1 MGNRTDRTY
10 AKRLAA
16 AALALLGLA
25 GPASA
30 GEADL
35 LANVRQLTFEGRRAG
50 EGYFGQDGTTM
61 IFQSER
67 QADNPFYQ
75 MYLLDMETGDVRRV
89 SPGHGKTTCG
99 WVRPD
104 GKRVLFASTQDDPEA
119 RAKQQAELDFR
130 ASGQERRY
138 AWDYDEHFDIFDFD
152 LAGGAYRNLTNAT
165 GYDAE
170 GAYSPDG
177 RLIVFASNRRAYGRP
192 LSDKEA
198 AIFEHDK
205 SFFMDIYVMKADG
218 SDLRRLTD
226 TPGYDGGPFF
236 SADGRKI
243 VWRRFGEDGATAEIF
258 TMNVD
263 GSEQRQITR
272 LGVLSWAPMFH
283 PSGDYIVFATNLQG
297 FGNFELYMV
306 DAEGHSEPVRV
317 TDTAGFDGLPAFS
330 PDGARLT
337 WTSGRTADK
346 SSQIFIADWN
356 DAAARRQ
363 LGLDGETKKAG
374 TDATAQPAP
383 MAETGAKI
391 AAADLRL
398 HVSRLA
404 SEAMEGRLTGTPGE
418 RLATDYAA
426 SAFAALGLEPA
437 GDDGGYFQPFGF
449 SVGAALGP
457 GNRLEVKGPDG
468 ARRLEPDSDWRPL
481 AFSEDGPVEAAE
493 VAFAGYGIVTPPSDQ
508 ETSHDSYG
516 ELDVEGK
523 WVVVLRYLPEDLA
536 PEATRGMLLYSDLQY
551 KASVAERRG
560 AVGLIV
566 VSGPNAKV
574 KQELVALTQD
584 PAGGRA
590 GIAALSLSNAAAAA
604 LLGTAGKNLKALQD
618 RLDGGEATPGFLL
631 PGVTIEAAVDIARE
645 KRSGRNVLARLP
657 AAGGAGGDLPAV
669 IVGAHLDHLGRGEI
683 SGSLARDDEAG
694 QVHFGADD
702 NASGVAGLLEI
713 AQYLADQKK
722 QGRLNAKRDILFAAW
737 SGEEMGTLGSSH
749 FAKTLAEQTEGDDN
763 DIGAAVAAYLNMDM
777 IGRLDENLYLQG
789 TGSSPAWT
797 REIERRNVPLGL
809 SIVTSGDSYLP
820 TDATPLYLKGVPVL
834 SAFTGAHSDYST
846 PRDTADKLN
855 YLGTEKIARLMA
867 GIARSLARAEAE
879 PAYVRQERPKDSIGR
894 KHIRIYLGTIPDYAQ
909 GETKGVKLSGTTK
922 GGPAEK
928 AGLKSGDVILK
939 LGETEIGNIYD
950 YVNMLGG
957 LKADAPVE
965 MVIERDGAELTLTI
979 VPAAKE

>member
-1 MGNRTDRTY
+1 MGNRMDRRY
-10 AKRLAA
+10 AKRFAT

-25 GPASA
+25 GPAAA

-35 LANVRQLTFEGRRAG
+35 LTNVRQLTFEGRRAG
-50 EGYFGQDGTTM
+50 EGYFGRDGTTM

-138 AWDYDEHFDIFDFD
+138 AWDYDEHFDIYDFD

-177 RLIVFASNRRAYGRP
+177 RLIVFASNRRAYDRP

-218 SDLRRLTD
+218 SELRRLTD

-263 GSEQRQITR
+263 GSAQTQVTR

-306 DAEGHSEPVRV
+306 DAEGRGEPVRV

-330 PDGARLT
+330 PDGTRLT

-346 SSQIFIADWN
+346 SSQIFIAEWN
-356 DAAARRQ
+356 DAEARRQ
-363 LGLDGETKKAG
+363 LGLDGKTKKAG
-374 TDATAQPAP
+374 TEATAQPAP

-418 RLATDYAA
+418 RLATDYVA

-437 GDDGGYFQPFGF
+437 GDDGYFQSFGF

-457 GNRLEVKGPDG
+457 GNRLEVREKDG
-468 ARRLEPDSDWRPL
+468 VRKLEPDGDWRPL
-481 AFSEDGPVEAAE
+481 AFSEDGKVAAAE

-536 PEATRGMLLYSDLQY
+536 PEATRGLLLYSELQY

-604 LLGTAGKNLKALQD
+604 LLGTAGTDLKALQD
-618 RLDGGEATPGFLL
+618 ELDGGEAVAGFVL
-631 PGVTIEAAVDIARE
+631 PGVTIEATVDIARE

-657 AAGGAGGDLPAV
+657 AAGGAGHERPAV
-669 IVGAHLDHLGRGEI
+669 MVGAHLDHLGRGEI

-713 AQYLADQKK
+713 AQYLVDLKR
-722 QGRLNAKRDILFAAW
+722 QGRLKAKRNILFAAW

-789 TGSSPAWT
+789 TGSSPVWT

-834 SAFTGAHSDYST
+834 NAFTGPHTDYST

-855 YLGTEKIARLMA
+855 YPGAENIARLMA
-867 GIARSLARAEAE
+867 GIARSLARAEAA
-879 PAYVRQERPKDSIGR
+879 PAYVRLERPKDSIGR

-909 GETKGVKLSGTTK
+909 GEGKGVKLSGTTK

-928 AGLKSGDVILK
+928 AGLKSGDVILE

-957 LKADAPVE
+957 LKADTPVD
-965 MVIERDGAELTLTI
+965 MVIERDGARMTLTI

>member
-1 MGNRTDRTY
+1 MGNCTNRSTVT
-10 AKRLAA
+10 RLAA

-25 GPASA
+25 GPAA
-30 GEADL
+30 AAEDL
-35 LANVRQLTFEGRRAG
+35 LTNVRQLTFEGRRAG
-50 EGYFGQDGTTM
+50 EGYFGQDGRTM

-67 QADNPFYQ
+67 EPGNPFYQ
-75 MYLLDMETGDVRRV
+75 MYLLDMDTGDVRRV

-104 GKRVLFASTQDDPEA
+104 GRRVLFASTQDDPEA

-138 AWDYDEHFDIFDFD
+138 AWDYDEHFEITDYD
-152 LAGGAYRNLTNAT
+152 LESGAYRNLTNAR

-177 RLIVFASNRRAYGRP
+177 RLIVFASNRQAYDRQ
-192 LSDKEA
+192 LTERES

-205 SFFMDIYVMKADG
+205 SFFMDIYVMTADG

-236 SADGRKI
+236 SADGTKI
-243 VWRRFGEDGATAEIF
+243 VWRRFSEDGARAEVY

-272 LGVLSWAPMFH
+272 LGVMSWAPMFH
-283 PSGDYIVFATNLQG
+283 PSGDYIVFATNLNG

-306 DAEGHSEPVRV
+306 DAEGSRDPVRV
-317 TDTAGFDGLPAFS
+317 TDSAGFDGLPAFS
-330 PDGARLT
+330 PDGTRLT

-346 SSQIFIADWN
+346 SSQIFIADWD
-356 DAAARRQ
+356 DAEARRLLGLEGAPDARTAAR
-363 LGLDGETKKAG
+363 
-374 TDATAQPAP
+374 PAP
-383 MAETGAKI
+383 MEATGAAI
-391 AAADLRL
+391 AAEDLRL
-398 HVSRLA
+398 HVEQLA
-404 SEAMEGRLTGTPGE
+404 SEAMAGRLTGTEGE
-418 RLATDYAA
+418 RLATDYVA
-426 SAFAALGLEPA
+426 SAFRALGLEPA
-437 GDDGGYFQPFGF
+437 GEDGSWFQPFAF
-449 SVGAALGP
+449 EVGAALGP
-457 GNRLEVKGPDG
+457 GNRLAIEGAAG
-468 ARRLEPDSDWRPL
+468 ARSLAPDSDWRPF
-481 AFSEDGPVEAAE
+481 AFSRDGEVAAAP
-493 VAFAGYGIVTPPSDQ
+493 VAFAGYGIVTPPSDT
-508 ETSHDSYG
+508 EISYDSYG

-536 PEATRGMLLYSDLQY
+536 PEATRGLLLYADLQY

-574 KQELVALTQD
+574 KEELVALTQD

-604 LLGTAGKNLKALQD
+604 LLASAGEGLKALQD
-618 RLDGGEATPGFLL
+618 ALDGGEATPAFDL
-631 PGVTIEAAVDIARE
+631 PDVTIESAVDIARE
-645 KRSGRNVLARLP
+645 KRTGRNVLARLP
-657 AAGGAGGDLPAV
+657 AAGGADGDLPAV
-669 IVGAHLDHLGRGEI
+669 MLGAHLDHLGRGEI

-713 AQYLADQKK
+713 AQHLADLKK
-722 QGRLNAKRDILFAAW
+722 QGKLGAKRDILFAAW

-749 FAKTLAEQTEGDDN
+749 FAKTLAKQLGADD
-763 DIGAAVAAYLNMDM
+763 DGIGAAVAAYLNMDM
-777 IGRLDENLYLQG
+777 IGRLDESLYLQG
-789 TGSSPAWT
+789 TGSSPVWA

-809 SIVTSGDSYLP
+809 SIVTSDDSYLP

-834 SAFTGAHSDYST
+834 NAFTGPHTDYST

-855 YLGTEKIARLMA
+855 YTGAETVARLMA
-867 GIARSLARAEAE
+867 GIARSLARAEAA
-879 PAYVRQERPKDSIGR
+879 PAYVRLERPKDSIGR

-909 GETKGVKLSGTTK
+909 GDTKGVKLSGTTK
-922 GGPAEK
+922 GGPAEQ
-928 AGLKSGDVILK
+928 AGLEPGDVILE
-939 LGETEIGNIYD
+939 LGGTEIGNIYD

-957 LKADAPVE
+957 LKADTPVE
-965 MVIERDGAELTLTI
+965 VVIERDGAKQTLTI

>member
-1 MGNRTDRTY
+1 MGNRMDRRY
-10 AKRLAA
+10 AKRFAT

-25 GPASA
+25 GPAAA

-35 LANVRQLTFEGRRAG
+35 LTNVRQLTFEGRRAG
-50 EGYFGQDGTTM
+50 EGYFGRDGTTM

-138 AWDYDEHFDIFDFD
+138 AWDYDEHFDIYDFD

-177 RLIVFASNRRAYGRP
+177 RLIVFASNRRAYDRP

-218 SDLRRLTD
+218 SELRRLTD

-263 GSEQRQITR
+263 GSAQTQVTR

-306 DAEGHSEPVRV
+306 DAEGRGEPVRV

-330 PDGARLT
+330 PDGTRLT

-346 SSQIFIADWN
+346 SSQIFIAEWN
-356 DAAARRQ
+356 DAEARRQ
-363 LGLDGETKKAG
+363 LGLDGKTKKAG
-374 TDATAQPAP
+374 TEATAQPAP

-418 RLATDYAA
+418 RLATDYVA

-437 GDDGGYFQPFGF
+437 GDDGYFQSFGF

-457 GNRLEVKGPDG
+457 GNRLEVREKDG
-468 ARRLEPDSDWRPL
+468 VRKLEPDGDWRPL
-481 AFSEDGPVEAAE
+481 AFSEDGKVAAAE

-536 PEATRGMLLYSDLQY
+536 PEATRGLLLYSELQY

-604 LLGTAGKNLKALQD
+604 LLGTAGTDLKALQD
-618 RLDGGEATPGFLL
+618 ELDGGEAVAGFVL
-631 PGVTIEAAVDIARE
+631 PGVTIEATVDIARE

-657 AAGGAGGDLPAV
+657 AAGGAGHERPAV
-669 IVGAHLDHLGRGEI
+669 MVGAHLDHLGRGEI

-713 AQYLADQKK
+713 AQYLVDLKR
-722 QGRLNAKRDILFAAW
+722 QGRLKAKRNILFAAW

-789 TGSSPAWT
+789 TGSSPVWT

-846 PRDTADKLN
+846 PRDTADKIN
-855 YLGTEKIARLMA
+855 YAGTEKIAR
-867 GIARSLARAEAE
+867 
-879 PAYVRQERPKDSIGR
+879 Q
-894 KHIRIYLGTIPDYAQ
+894 
-909 GETKGVKLSGTTK
+909 
-922 GGPAEK
+922 
-928 AGLKSGDVILK
+928 
-939 LGETEIGNIYD
+939 
-950 YVNMLGG
+950 
-957 LKADAPVE
+957 
-965 MVIERDGAELTLTI
+965 
-979 VPAAKE
+979 

>member
-1 MGNRTDRTY
+1 MGNRMDRRY
-10 AKRLAA
+10 AKRFAT

-25 GPASA
+25 GPAAA

-35 LANVRQLTFEGRRAG
+35 LTNVRQLTFEGRRAG
-50 EGYFGQDGTTM
+50 EGYFGRDGTTM

-138 AWDYDEHFDIFDFD
+138 AWDYDEHFDIYDFD

-177 RLIVFASNRRAYGRP
+177 RLIVFASNRRAYDRP

-218 SDLRRLTD
+218 SELRRLTD

-263 GSEQRQITR
+263 GSAQTQVTR

-306 DAEGHSEPVRV
+306 DAEGRGEPVRV

-330 PDGARLT
+330 PDGTRLT

-346 SSQIFIADWN
+346 SSQIFIAEWN
-356 DAAARRQ
+356 DAEARRQ
-363 LGLDGETKKAG
+363 LGLDGKTKKAG
-374 TDATAQPAP
+374 TEATAQPAP

-418 RLATDYAA
+418 RLATDYVA

-437 GDDGGYFQPFGF
+437 GDDGYFQSFGF

-457 GNRLEVKGPDG
+457 GNRLEVREKDG
-468 ARRLEPDSDWRPL
+468 VRKLEPDGDWRPL
-481 AFSEDGPVEAAE
+481 AFSEDGKVAAAE

-536 PEATRGMLLYSDLQY
+536 PEATRGLLLYSELQY

-604 LLGTAGKNLKALQD
+604 LLGTAGTDLKALQD
-618 RLDGGEATPGFLL
+618 ELDGGEAVAGFVL
-631 PGVTIEAAVDIARE
+631 PGVTIEATVDIARE

-657 AAGGAGGDLPAV
+657 AAGGAGHERPAV
-669 IVGAHLDHLGRGEI
+669 MVGAHLDHLGRGEI

-713 AQYLADQKK
+713 AQYLVDLKR
-722 QGRLNAKRDILFAAW
+722 QGRLKAKRNILFAAW

-789 TGSSPAWT
+789 TGSSPVWT

-846 PRDTADKLN
+846 PRDTADKIN
-855 YLGTEKIARLMA
+855 YAGTEKIARLMA
-867 GIARSLARAEAE
+867 GIARSLARAEAA

-909 GETKGVKLSGTTK
+909 GDTKGVKLSGTTK

-928 AGLKSGDVILK
+928 AGLKAGDVILK

-957 LKADAPVE
+957 LKAGTPVDL
-965 MVIERDGAELTLTI
+965 VIERDGAEVTLTI

>member
-1 MGNRTDRTY
+1 MDRRY
-10 AKRLAA
+10 AKRFAT

-25 GPASA
+25 GPAAA

-35 LANVRQLTFEGRRAG
+35 LTNVRQLTFEGRRAG
-50 EGYFGQDGTTM
+50 EGYFGRDGTTM

-138 AWDYDEHFDIFDFD
+138 AWDYDEHFDIYDFD

-177 RLIVFASNRRAYGRP
+177 RLIVFASNRRAYDRP

-218 SDLRRLTD
+218 SELRRLTD

-263 GSEQRQITR
+263 GSAQTQVTR

-306 DAEGHSEPVRV
+306 DAEGRGEPVRV

-330 PDGARLT
+330 PDGTRLT

-346 SSQIFIADWN
+346 SSQIFIAEWN
-356 DAAARRQ
+356 DAEARRQ
-363 LGLDGETKKAG
+363 LGLDGKTKKAG
-374 TDATAQPAP
+374 TEATAQPAP

-418 RLATDYAA
+418 RLATDYVA

-437 GDDGGYFQPFGF
+437 GDDGYFQSFGF

-457 GNRLEVKGPDG
+457 GNRLEVREKDG
-468 ARRLEPDSDWRPL
+468 VRKLEPDGDWRPL
-481 AFSEDGPVEAAE
+481 AFSEDGKVAAAE

-536 PEATRGMLLYSDLQY
+536 PEATRGLLLYSELQY

-604 LLGTAGKNLKALQD
+604 LLGTAGTDLKALQD
-618 RLDGGEATPGFLL
+618 ELDGGEAVAGFVL
-631 PGVTIEAAVDIARE
+631 PGVTIEATVDIARE

-657 AAGGAGGDLPAV
+657 AAGGAGHERPAV
-669 IVGAHLDHLGRGEI
+669 MVGAHLDHLGRGEI

-713 AQYLADQKK
+713 AQYLVDLKR
-722 QGRLNAKRDILFAAW
+722 QGRLKAKRNILFAAW

-789 TGSSPAWT
+789 TGSSPVWT

-846 PRDTADKLN
+846 PRDTADKIN
-855 YLGTEKIARLMA
+855 YAGTEKIARLMA
-867 GIARSLARAEAE
+867 GIARSLARAEAA

-909 GETKGVKLSGTTK
+909 GDTKGVKLSGTTK

-928 AGLKSGDVILK
+928 AGLKAGDVILK

-957 LKADAPVE
+957 LKAGTPVDL
-965 MVIERDGAELTLTI
+965 VIERDGAEVTLTI

>member
-1 MGNRTDRTY
+1 MGNRMDRSIAT
-10 AKRLAA
+10 RLAA
-16 AALALLGLA
+16 AAVALIGLA
-25 GPASA
+25 GPAAA
-30 GEADL
+30 GEEGL
-35 LANVRQLTFEGRRAG
+35 LANIRQLTFEGRRAG
-50 EGYFGQDGTTM
+50 EGYFGRDGTTM

-89 SPGHGKTTCG
+89 SPGYGKTTCG

-104 GKRVLFASTQDDPEA
+104 GRRVLFASTQDDPEA
-119 RAKQQAELDFR
+119 RAKQRAELDFR

-138 AWDYDEHFDIFDFD
+138 AWDYDEHFEIYDYD
-152 LAGGAYRNLTNAT
+152 LESGAYRNLTNVT

-177 RLIVFASNRRAYGRP
+177 RLIVFASNRRAYDRP
-192 LSDKEA
+192 LSEKESA
-198 AIFEHDK
+198 VFEHDK

-218 SDLRRLTD
+218 SQVRRLTD

-263 GSEQRQITR
+263 GTEQKQVTR

-306 DAEGHSEPVRV
+306 DAEGRREPVRV

-337 WTSGRTADK
+337 WTSGRTSDK
-346 SSQIFIADWN
+346 SSQIFIADWD
-356 DAAARRQ
+356 DAEARRL

-374 TDATAQPAP
+374 TDAAARPAP
-383 MAETGAKI
+383 MGETR
-391 AAADLRL
+391 AAISAGDLRL
-398 HVSRLA
+398 HVSQLA
-404 SEAMEGRLTGTPGE
+404 SEAMEGRLTGTAGE
-418 RLATDYAA
+418 RLATDYVA

-437 GDDGGYFQPFGF
+437 GDDGGFFQSFGF

-457 GNRLEVKGPDG
+457 GNRLEVKGPGG
-468 ARRLEPDSDWRPL
+468 ARTLAPDSDWRPL

-508 ETSHDSYG
+508 ETSYDSYG

-604 LLGTAGKNLKALQD
+604 LLETAGKDLKALQD
-618 RLDGGEATPGFLL
+618 RLDGGEATPGFVL

-657 AAGGAGGDLPAV
+657 AAGGDLPAV
-669 IVGAHLDHLGRGEI
+669 IVGAHVDHLGRGEI

-702 NASGVAGLLEI
+702 NASGTAGLLEI
-713 AQYLADQKK
+713 AQYLADLRARGKL
-722 QGRLNAKRDILFAAW
+722 GAKRDILFAAW

-749 FAKTLAEQTEGDDN
+749 FAKALAERVGGDDVR
-763 DIGAAVAAYLNMDM
+763 AAVAAYLNMDM

-789 TGSSPAWT
+789 TGSSPVWT

-846 PRDTADKLN
+846 PRDTADKIN
-855 YLGTEKIARLMA
+855 YAGTEKIARLMA

-957 LKADAPVE
+957 LKADTPIE
-965 MVIERDGAELTLTI
+965 MVIERDGAELHLTI

>member
-1 MGNRTDRTY
+1 MDRRY
-10 AKRLAA
+10 AKRFAT

-25 GPASA
+25 GPAAA

-35 LANVRQLTFEGRRAG
+35 LTNVRQLTFEGRRAG
-50 EGYFGQDGTTM
+50 EGYFGRDGTTM

-138 AWDYDEHFDIFDFD
+138 AWDYDEHFDIYDFD

-177 RLIVFASNRRAYGRP
+177 RLIVFASNRRAYDRP

-218 SDLRRLTD
+218 SELRRLTD

-263 GSEQRQITR
+263 GSAQTQVTR

-306 DAEGHSEPVRV
+306 DAEGRGEPVRV

-330 PDGARLT
+330 PDGTRLT

-346 SSQIFIADWN
+346 SSQIFIAEWN
-356 DAAARRQ
+356 DAEARRQ
-363 LGLDGETKKAG
+363 LGLDGKTKKAG
-374 TDATAQPAP
+374 TEATAQPAP

-418 RLATDYAA
+418 RLATDYVA

-437 GDDGGYFQPFGF
+437 GDDGYFQSFGF

-457 GNRLEVKGPDG
+457 GNRLEVREKDG
-468 ARRLEPDSDWRPL
+468 VRKLEPDGDWRPL
-481 AFSEDGPVEAAE
+481 AFSEDGKVAAAE

-536 PEATRGMLLYSDLQY
+536 PEATRGLLLYSELQY

-574 KQELVALTQD
+574 
-584 PAGGRA
+584 
-590 GIAALSLSNAAAAA
+590 
-604 LLGTAGKNLKALQD
+604 
-618 RLDGGEATPGFLL
+618 
-631 PGVTIEAAVDIARE
+631 
-645 KRSGRNVLARLP
+645 
-657 AAGGAGGDLPAV
+657 
-669 IVGAHLDHLGRGEI
+669 
-683 SGSLARDDEAG
+683 
-694 QVHFGADD
+694 
-702 NASGVAGLLEI
+702 
-713 AQYLADQKK
+713 
-722 QGRLNAKRDILFAAW
+722 
-737 SGEEMGTLGSSH
+737 
-749 FAKTLAEQTEGDDN
+749 
-763 DIGAAVAAYLNMDM
+763 
-777 IGRLDENLYLQG
+777 
-789 TGSSPAWT
+789 
-797 REIERRNVPLGL
+797 
-809 SIVTSGDSYLP
+809 
-820 TDATPLYLKGVPVL
+820 
-834 SAFTGAHSDYST
+834 
-846 PRDTADKLN
+846 
-855 YLGTEKIARLMA
+855 
-867 GIARSLARAEAE
+867 
-879 PAYVRQERPKDSIGR
+879 
-894 KHIRIYLGTIPDYAQ
+894 
-909 GETKGVKLSGTTK
+909 
-922 GGPAEK
+922 
-928 AGLKSGDVILK
+928 
-939 LGETEIGNIYD
+939 
-950 YVNMLGG
+950 
-957 LKADAPVE
+957 
-965 MVIERDGAELTLTI
+965 
-979 VPAAKE
+979 